1 MHAEPLHFV
10 RQAFGWFDSR
20 GEAVI
25 RVLEVG
31 SQDINGSPRQASPGT
46 VTKWV
51 GIDVFDRPGVD
62 WVGLAHEFPAK
73 GWDGEPFDAI
83 VSCEC
88 FEHDPFWRDS
98 LAACVPLLRPGGLV
112 AITVATGDRP
122 PHGQEADTPT
132 PGHYANVSKAELVA
146 HLAALGCVE
155 IAAQVERQNQ
165 DLYARAVRG
174 G

>member
-10 RQAFGWFDSR
+10 RTAFGWFDSR

-31 SQDINGSPRQASPGT
+31 SQDINGSPRSASPGT

-62 WVGLAHEFPAK
+62 FVGLAHEFPAN
-73 GWDGEPFDAI
+73 GWDGEPFDAL

-88 FEHDPFWRDS
+88 FEHDPFWRES
-98 LAACVPLLRPGGLV
+98 LAACVPLLRPGGLI
-112 AITVATGDRP
+112 ALTMATGDRP
-122 PHGQEADTPT
+122 PHGVDHDTPT

-155 IAAQVERQNQ
+155 IVAQVERQNQ
-165 DLYARAVRG
+165 DLYARAVFAG
-174 G
+174 